1 MSNDILM
8 RFEKGKAKAFTM
20 SFDDGRLRDADIIKA
35 LQKNKMKAT
44 FFLANG
50 VFGKSQYIV
59 ADGKAAKA
67 LYGNTGMEI
76 AGHTVNHRD
85 LPTVFEQEGEQG
97 LKAEIVDN
105 ITALEE
111 IFDQKII
118 GLSYSGAPP
127 YKLYDDNVIQ
137 FAKNNGV
144 CYARGVAKVQNSFA
158 MPQDWLVWGPTTW
171 VGNVGEIESLTKQF
185 LEAKVTDDVML
196 YNIWGHA
203 YDIDDKW
210 ESFEAFEQFCKN
222 IGNRQDVWYATY
234 GEIYCYAKAF
244 EKLSVCENKV
254 TNNSDQTLWFDFK
267 GKNYEIKA
275 KQTMIL

>member
-8 RFEKGKAKAFTM
+8 RFEKGKTKAFTM
-20 SFDDGRLRDADIIKA
+20 SFDDGRLRDADIIKV
-35 LQKNKMKAT
+35 LQKNKIKAT

-50 VFGKSQYIV
+50 IFGKSQYIV

-76 AGHTVNHRD
+76 AAHTVNHRD

-105 ITALEE
+105 ILALRD
-111 IFDQKII
+111 IFNQKII
-118 GLSYSGAPP
+118 GLSYPGAPP
-127 YKLYDDNVIQ
+127 YKLYDNNVIN

-144 CYARGVAKVQNSFA
+144 CYARGVAKNQNSFE
-158 MPQDWLVWGPTTW
+158 MPTNWLEWGPTNW
-171 VGNVGEIESLTKQF
+171 IGNVEEIDALAEQF
-185 LEAKVTDDVML
+185 LQTDSEQIML
-196 YNIWGHA
+196 FNIWGHA

-210 ESFEAFEQFCKN
+210 ESFEAFEQFCEN
-222 IGNRQDVWYATY
+222 IGNRTDVWYATY

-244 EKLSVCENKV
+244 EKLSVCENKA

-275 KQTMIL
+275 KQTIIL